1 MSCVINQS
9 LDGGKVCLGPGY
21 LCSGGTFVEGPGS
34 KPVCKYDA
42 SPASFILFMFLIS
55 IIIIFEKIKN
65 MIHHAVPKAYMP
77 VIHAIF
83 AELSTLGFVSLIAF
97 LLNFSISSEKSLM
110 DKVGYSISLGHE
122 LHNMFEHMHWLLFGV
137 TATFL
142 CLSLFLL
149 RVNLSQLRRYES
161 WSDQIEEGV
170 DVLHLSP
177 NVGQHEPRLGWMR
190 WTSRRDEMEV
200 FLRVFSRFVDVEAV
214 LSNSEVEIP
223 KDFNLGLYL
232 MKRSSAI
239 ISAIIQISPLDW
251 LVLLLLSFVA
261 WIAWYVNAGESTT
274 DGGYVCFWI
283 YDILLLLLALAVD
296 YKLHTIMLALVPVD
310 PNNEGRGKDGMAA
323 KRQNGCGGQE
333 FRDQNGERKEEEQ
346 SKETRRDGESAADKL
361 EVSSSTQEISLF
373 TSQFDGALMKSHR
386 AVEVQNQDVQGCAA
400 RAEGQEGREGNGE
413 VNKDAAVQ
421 GNGAQSSEMVE
432 KKGEITECDLDDEIQ
447 IAIEVTGQSFGT
459 DPTPSPPPPA
469 TRKLSSG
476 PLSRH
481 LPASFSMSALP
492 SSPVSAGQSSEGTK
506 LASSNRLLSF
516 SLRHVLS
523 NPDDDKVIF
532 DEEFSH
538 RQHARFVPRY
548 LLQADSNSLKE
559 RSEWRRRI
567 GGRVINHHQELFWF
581 DKNGPGFLLRIIRHL
596 LLASVVMIAL
606 SLELFREKTLCLH
619 LSRSSERRASG
630 SYQTC
635 PTTVT
640 GVFLL
645 ILSLLPPVFTT
656 LLLTNI
662 IRNFVTAT
670 SVEYL
675 KSRECIV
682 DVIHEQQHRRT
693 LRLFRLLISIASVID
708 QIKELKLLST
718 GAEEENVRPASKEG
732 ERRSLDFE
740 RMRKKSTEK
749 TIGGRR
755 SLDGA
760 RNEKR
765 NLDFVLGTSRPSSRT
780 RGNIDKDQDARN
792 SFEMETFQESK
803 ARNSLDS
810 KRPTE
815 RSRFSFE
822 TLVRRSLDVARGS
835 LERNPRRSNK
845 IPEHVLKHLKEIFD
859 EADRDGSG
867 QLDLEE
873 FRLLLQAIG
882 AYEDEEQTMRLF
894 EMIDMRGDG
903 KISFQEFSEVMAKRS
918 MRSTPDEI
926 ANKIWTVF
934 DPSGKGKVTPE
945 TAVEALLKIKPQFDV
960 TQVFYL
966 LWTIDIQRK
975 HHVTKMEFVLFV
987 KRLFEERSFAFQF
1000 T

>member
-447 IAIEVTGQSFGT
+447 IAIEVTGQFCDHVVRMSF
-459 DPTPSPPPPA
+459 PS
-469 TRKLSSG
+469 L
-476 PLSRH
+476 
-481 LPASFSMSALP
+481 F
-492 SSPVSAGQSSEGTK
+492 EGTK

-708 QIKELKLLST
+708 Q
-718 GAEEENVRPASKEG
+718 VRLARPRVAP
-732 ERRSLDFE
+732 
-740 RMRKKSTEK
+740 STEK

-780 RGNIDKDQDARN
+780 RGCVEEIFVMMKFMMVVGMVEVVVVVVVGGGGGDDDDDDCSNIDKDQDARN

-803 ARNSLDS
+803 ARNSLDSKRPTERARNSLDS

-859 EADRDGSG
+859 EADRDAA
-867 QLDLEE
+867 LNPPRDL
-873 FRLLLQAIG
+873 FLFTC
-882 AYEDEEQTMRLF
+882 QTMRLF